1 MERPGN
7 QEEEKK
13 NRRFSLIMSAIVH
26 GTLLALFL
34 ILVAWRQPDPP
45 NTLSGLTF
53 NLGVQDE
60 GFGDTESE
68 IDSPTEE
75 TDNTTPPES
84 ETDTEET
91 QEVEQTEEVTE
102 EVTEEP
108 VEETPP
114 VTEPVEETKPV
125 ETPEKNVDPVVEET
139 VEATETQETESDV
152 KVEEKTEEVEKKEE
166 EKTEEVT
173 PPVKEETK
181 EETPPVEEKK
191 EEPKKEEP
199 KPKPIEGRALLGSKR
214 SDTKSKDPASSNQG
228 DKVDT
233 RGQMGKK
240 DGQANTNGQAED
252 GGNLGV
258 SLSLDG
264 WAWDRAPSGKDDS
277 EIDGVILFQIKVDDR
292 GIVREVTKMPG
303 TTISDNTV
311 VDFYKKEVQKL
322 SFKRT
327 LNAQAAPIS
336 VGEIKFIIKTK

>member
-1 MERPGN
+1 MER
-7 QEEEKK
+7 QENLEQEKK
-13 NRRFSLIMSAIVH
+13 NKRFSLIMSAIVH
-26 GTLLALFL
+26 GSLLLIFL
-34 ILVAWRQPDPP
+34 LLVAWRQPDPP

-68 IDSPTEE
+68 VDSPTEE

-91 QEVEQTEEVTE
+91 QEVEQTEETTE

-114 VTEPVEETKPV
+114 VTEPVEEAKPV
-125 ETPEKNVDPVVEET
+125 ETPEKTADPVVEKT

-152 KVEEKTEEVEKKEE
+152 KVEEKSEEETKEE
-166 EKTEEVT
+166 EKTEEVKD
-173 PPVKEETK
+173 PAKEEAK

-199 KPKPIEGRALLGSKR
+199 KPDPVVNTRAILGSKK
-214 SDTKSKDPASSNQG
+214 SDTKSKEAASSNQG

-277 EIDGVILFQIKVDDR
+277 EVDGVILFQIRVDDR
-292 GIVREVTKMPG
+292 GVVREVTKMPG

-311 VDFYKKEVQKL
+311 VDFYKREVQKL

-327 LNAQAAPIS
+327 LSAQAAPIS

>member
-1 MERPGN
+1 MQRQEN
-7 QEEEKK
+7 QEQEKK

-34 ILVAWRQPDPP
+34 VLVAWRQPDPP

-60 GFGDTESE
+60 GFGDTDSE
-68 IDSPTEE
+68 IDNPTEE

-84 ETDTEET
+84 DTDAEET
-91 QEVEQTEEVTE
+91 QEVEQTEEIP
-102 EVTEEP
+102 EEP

-114 VTEPVEETKPV
+114 VTEPVEEVKPV
-125 ETPEKNVDPVVEET
+125 ETPEKTADPVVEKT

-152 KVEEKTEEVEKKEE
+152 KVEEKKEEVKKEE
-166 EKTEEVT
+166 EK
-173 PPVKEETK
+173 K

-199 KPKPIEGRALLGSKR
+199 KPDPVVNSKALMGSKK
-214 SDTKSKDPASSNQG
+214 SDTQSKEAASSNQG

-233 RGQMGKK
+233 SGQMGKK

-292 GIVREVTKMPG
+292 GVVREVTKMPG

-327 LNAQAAPIS
+327 LSAQAAPIS

>member
-1 MERPGN
+1 MERQEN
-7 QEEEKK
+7 QEQEKK
-13 NRRFSLIMSAIVH
+13 NKRFSLIMSAIVH

-34 ILVAWRQPDPP
+34 VLVAWRQPDPP

-68 IDSPTEE
+68 VDSPTEE

-91 QEVEQTEEVTE
+91 QEVEQTEETQE

-114 VTEPVEETKPV
+114 VTKPVEETKPV
-125 ETPEKNVDPVVEET
+125 ETPEKTADPVVEKT

-152 KVEEKTEEVEKKEE
+152 KVEEKKEEVKKEE
-166 EKTEEVT
+166 EKREEVKT
-173 PPVKEETK
+173 PVKEETK

-199 KPKPIEGRALLGSKR
+199 KPDPVVNNRALLGSKK
-214 SDTKSKDPASSNQG
+214 SDTQSKEAASSNQG

-277 EIDGVILFQIKVDDR
+277 EKDGVILFQIKVDDR
-292 GIVREVTKMPG
+292 GVVREVTKMPG

-311 VDFYKKEVQKL
+311 VEFYKKEVQKL

-327 LNAQAAPIS
+327 LSAQAAPIS